1 MNKNDKKAIFIG
13 ECMIEL
19 NGDISSL
26 GTLNSNMQVNFGG
39 DTYNS
44 AVYFNRLTD
53 HKTNTFYC
61 TALSNDNFSKKMILR
76 FKNEELNCKYIRTD
90 GTTPPGLYS
99 IEIDERGERSFSYW
113 RNQSPSKKI
122 FTGDKINLQIPEP
135 KEASLKPYDF
145 KLEIVYEDDDLLV
158 INKPAGI
165 IMHPGAGNYDET
177 IVNALMH
184 YNKDS
189 LSTIGD
195 ELRPGIVHRIDKDT
209 SGLIVI
215 AKNNTTHE
223 NLSHQFSEHTI
234 TRVYQLLIWGK
245 LRPSSGKI
253 DTFITRSSKN
263 RQMMEVSSSKGK
275 RAITNYKT
283 IEIFENDKTPTL
295 SLVECRLET
304 GRTHQIRVHMTHMG
318 NSIMG
323 DGKYKKKYKKLKNI
337 DASLENLIYKLD
349 RQFLHAQTLGF
360 IHPKTNDEMTFTS
373 ILPQELENILVL
385 LRNTDK

>member
-1 MNKNDKKAIFIG
+1 MKQTINFIVEEAENNLRLDLLINKRKNLISRTRIKNLI
-13 ECMIEL
+13 L
-19 NGDISSL
+19 NGKLMI
-26 GTLNSNMQVNFGG
+26 NN
-39 DTYNS
+39 
-44 AVYFNRLTD
+44 
-53 HKTNTFYC
+53 
-61 TALSNDNFSKKMILR
+61 KMVI
-76 FKNEELNCKYIRTD
+76 
-90 GTTPPGLYS
+90 
-99 IEIDERGERSFSYW
+99 
-113 RNQSPSKKI
+113 SPSKKVLI
-122 FTGDKINLQIPEP
+122 GDKIEFQIPEP
-135 KEASLKPYDF
+135 KDATLKPFNF

-184 YNKDS
+184 YSNKDS
-189 LSTIGD
+189 LSTVGD

-215 AKNNTTHE
+215 AKNNETHE
-223 NLSHQFSEHTI
+223 NLSHQFSEHSI

-283 IEIFENDKTPTL
+283 IEVFENDKTPTL
-295 SLVECRLET
+295 SFVECRLET

-337 DASLENLIYKLD
+337 DTNLENLICKLN

-360 IHPKTNDEMTFTS
+360 IHPKTNEEMVFTS
-373 ILPQELENILVL
+373 ILPQELENILTL
-385 LRNTDK
+385 LRNTSK

>member
-1 MNKNDKKAIFIG
+1 MVKNINLIVGDKDNNLRI
-13 ECMIEL
+13 
-19 NGDISSL
+19 
-26 GTLNSNMQVNFGG
+26 
-39 DTYNS
+39 
-44 AVYFNRLTD
+44 
-53 HKTNTFYC
+53 
-61 TALSNDNFSKKMILR
+61 DNFINKKESTLSRTRIKNLIL
-76 FKNEELNCKYIRTD
+76 KKKLKLNNKI
-90 GTTPPGLYS
+90 
-99 IEIDERGERSFSYW
+99 II
-113 RNQSPSKKI
+113 SPSKKVI
-122 FTGDKINLQIPEP
+122 INDQINLQIPDP
-135 KEASLKPYDF
+135 KEASLKPYNF
-145 KLEIVYEDDDLLV
+145 KLEIIYEDDDLLV

-165 IMHPGAGNYDET
+165 IMHPGAGNYDKT

-215 AKNNTTHE
+215 AKNNITHE
-223 NLSHQFSEHTI
+223 NLSNQFSEHTI
-234 TRVYQLLIWGK
+234 TRAYQLLIWGK

-263 RQMMEVSSSKGK
+263 RQMMEISSSKGK

-283 IEIFENDKTPTL
+283 IEVFENDKTPTL

-337 DASLENLIYKLD
+337 DTNLENLIYKLN

-360 IHPKTNDEMTFTS
+360 IHPKTNEEMIFTS
-373 ILPQELENILVL
+373 ILPQELENILIL
-385 LRNTDK
+385 LRNTGK